1 MPVFYLFYMEQ
12 AKDKKELQVVKLA
25 AVDTS
30 PAFPKMAVNKS
41 GGFVGFGQKND
52 YPQYIVNLNSKSPV
66 NTAII
71 ESTVTYICGKGVR
84 DSETNKEKFV
94 GVPNVGET
102 WDDLIE
108 KVARDYKTFGGFY
121 LQVIKN
127 KDSQTVSVY
136 HQDYTTVR
144 IQEVDEVGDPTLWC
158 IANDW
163 PKSNKKKMVTDLP
176 TWKGIDDMED
186 GKQYIFHHWDYM
198 AGLFHYSLPDYYA
211 AAEYIKADGTLAEFY
226 NNSIDNGF
234 IPSVVIS
241 MPSNPSEDK
250 KAEFQRQM
258 EGAFSGAK
266 GAASIVILWGEDTDV
281 KPEIT
286 PYSAAANANV
296 YNDVE
301 KIVFQKIMTAN
312 RLTSPTLAGVSGSG
326 NLSGNAQEIVD
337 AYVLY
342 NYTVIEKKRRKIL
355 DKLNIFTKINKT
367 ALLEIDE
374 LDVLPKIRET
384 EETAAPEAEAP
395 APTTLGRKNKFLNML
410 KRLMSWK

>member
-1 MPVFYLFYMEQ
+1 MEQ
-12 AKDKKELQVVKLA
+12 AKEMQIIKLA
-25 AVDTS
+25 AVDSS
-30 PAFPKMAVNKS
+30 PAFPRMT
-41 GGFVGFGQKND
+41 VGKAAGYVSFGAKND
-52 YPQYIVNLNSKSPV
+52 YPQFIVNLNSKSPV
-66 NTAII
+66 NSAII

-84 DSETNKEKFV
+84 DSETNKDKFV
-94 GVPNVGET
+94 GVPNIQET
-102 WDDLIE
+102 WDEIIE
-108 KVARDYKTFGGFY
+108 KVARDYKEFGGFY

-127 KDSQTVSVY
+127 KDSETVSIF
-136 HQDYTTVR
+136 HQDYSTVR
-144 IQEVDEVGDPTLWC
+144 IQEVDEVGEPVLWC

-163 PKSNKKKMVTDLP
+163 PSSSKRKRVNDLP
-176 TWKGIDDMED
+176 TWTGVDDMEV
-186 GKQYIFHHWDYM
+186 GQVYIFHYWEYRP
-198 AGLFHYSLPDYYA
+198 GLFHYSLPDYYA
-211 AAEYIKADGTLAEFY
+211 AEAYIKADGSLAEFY

-241 MPSNPSEDK
+241 MPSNPSQAQ
-250 KAEFQRQM
+250 KADFQRQM
-258 EGAFSGAK
+258 ESAFSGAK
-266 GAASIVILWGEDTDV
+266 GAASIVILWGESGEV

-337 AYVLY
+337 AYVLF

-355 DKLNIFTKINKT
+355 DKLNIFTKINGT
-367 ALLEIDE
+367 AMLEIDE

-384 EETAAPEAEAP
+384 EETAEPEPIQQP
-395 APTTLGRKNKFLNML
+395 ATLSRKNKLMNLLNRLL
-410 KRLMSWK
+410 KWK

>member
-1 MPVFYLFYMEQ
+1 MEQ
-12 AKDKKELQVVKLA
+12 TKELQVVKLA

-52 YPQYIVNLNSKSPV
+52 YPQYIINLNSKSPV
-66 NTAII
+66 NTAILA
-71 ESTVTYICGKGVR
+71 SKVTYICGKGVR
-84 DSETNKEKFV
+84 DSETNKDKFV
-94 GVPNVGET
+94 GVPNVTET
-102 WDDLIE
+102 WDDLLE
-108 KVARDYKTFGGFY
+108 KVAKDYVDFGGFY

-127 KDSQTVSVY
+127 KDSETVSIY
-136 HQDYTTVR
+136 HQDYSTVR
-144 IQEVDEVGDPTLWC
+144 IQEVDDVGDPVAWC
-158 IANDW
+158 ISNEW
-163 PKSNKKKMVTDLP
+163 PKANKKKMVRDLP
-176 TWKGIDDMED
+176 TWTGIDDMKAGES
-186 GKQYIFHHWDYM
+186 YIFHHWDYM

-211 AAEYIKADGTLAEFY
+211 AEAYIKADGSLAEFY

-241 MPSNPSEDK
+241 MPSNPSADK

-266 GAASIVILWGEDTDV
+266 GAASIVILWGESTDV

-301 KIVFQKIMTAN
+301 KIVFQKIMSAN

-326 NLSGNAQEIVD
+326 NLSGNAQEIID

-367 ALLEIDE
+367 SRLEVDE

-384 EETAAPEAEAP
+384 EESGTPEPIEAP
-395 APTTLGRKNKFLNML
+395 AALSRKNKFMNML
-410 KRLMSWK
+410 KSLMTWK

>member
-1 MPVFYLFYMEQ
+1 M
-12 AKDKKELQVVKLA
+12 VVIKMA

-30 PAFPKMAVNKS
+30 PAFPKMAVNKT
-41 GGFVGFGQKND
+41 GGFVGFGQRND

-84 DSETNKEKFV
+84 DSETNANKFV
-94 GVPNVGET
+94 GVPNVTET

-127 KDSQTVSVY
+127 KDSETVSVY
-136 HQDYTTVR
+136 HQDFTTVR
-144 IQEVDEVGDPTLWC
+144 IESVDEVGDPLTWR
-158 IANDW
+158 ISNEW
-163 PKSNKKKMVTDLP
+163 PKANKKKMVKEIA
-176 TWKGIDDMED
+176 TWSGIDDMKA
-186 GKQYIFHHWDYM
+186 GVQYMFYHWDYM

-211 AAEYIKADGTLAEFY
+211 AEAYIKADGSLAEFY

-241 MPSNPSEDK
+241 MPSNPSQDK

-266 GAASIVILWGEDTDV
+266 GAASIVILWGESNEV

-286 PYSAAANANV
+286 PYSAAANANI

-337 AYVLY
+337 AYILY
-342 NYTVIEKKRRKIL
+342 NYTVIEKKRRKLL

-367 ALLEIDE
+367 AKLEIDE

-384 EETAAPEAEAP
+384 EEGAAPEAAVP
-395 APTTLGRKNKFLNML
+395 AALGRKNKFANML
-410 KRLMSWK
+410 KSLLLWK